1 MKIESFFGPFRFLS
15 NFYLCPQPIVC
26 DMGIEY
32 PTVEHA
38 YQAYKSSD
46 KDVRLYISQIP
57 RPGTAKRHAKTI
69 QIRDNWNEIRVGI
82 MEELLR
88 QKFSQPFFKQL
99 LLETEGFELIE
110 GNDHH
115 DSFWGVYKGKGAN
128 NLGKLLM
135 KIRKEYIIE
144 RSFEIDK

>member
-1 MKIESFFGPFRFLS
+1 MKIDSFFGPYRFLS
-15 NFYLCPQPIVC
+15 NFYPCSKPIIC

-38 YQAYKSSD
+38 YQAYKSLD

-69 QIRDNWNEIRVGI
+69 LLRDNWNTIRVGI
-82 MEELLR
+82 MEDLLR
-88 QKFSQPFFKQL
+88 QKFSQFPLKQM
-99 LLETEGFELIE
+99 LLETEGFDLIE

-135 KIRKEYIIE
+135 KIRKEYKMNDILE
-144 RSFEIDK
+144 LD